1 MIMEQDYAHK
11 YFECYE
17 KSNLYVI
24 ISHLSSA
31 MNFEGL
37 NVERWQVNHQNGSLI
52 NEKCA
57 S

>member
-37 NVERWQVNHQNGSLI
+37 NVER
-52 NEKCA
+52 
-57 S
+57 